1 MRLIGA
7 DGSQVGV
14 VPLEEAVREAD
25 DANLDL
31 VEVSPDANPPVVRV
45 MDWGKEKFAREKK
58 KREARKKT
66 SIIEVKEVKF
76 RPTIDTH
83 DFERK
88 LKRAMG
94 FLEKG
99 KKVKVTVFF
108 RFRQLRRPDLGTKIL
123 DKVRDASEEIAD
135 VESRSDLEGR
145 RMIMV
150 LAPKAS

>member
-7 DGSQVGV
+7 DGSQVGL
-14 VPLEEAVREAD
+14 VPLDEAVRAAE
-25 DANLDL
+25 DASLDL
-31 VEVSPDANPPVVRV
+31 VEVSPDASPPVVRV

-66 SIIEVKEVKF
+66 AIIEVKEVKF
-76 RPTIDTH
+76 RPTIDKH

-88 LKRAMG
+88 LKRSLS

-108 RFRQLRRPDLGTKIL
+108 RFRQLRRPDLGTEIL
-123 DKVRDASEEIAD
+123 NKVRDAAEEIAD

-150 LAPKAS
+150 LAPKAT